1 MSTAK
6 KNYLT
11 QWQVVSCS
19 VKLDRVTGILAKS
32 QAPLREALERFEE
45 KSEGGSSATHSSSE
59 LPQQDRSQS
68 CSILDIGNTE
78 EGGCHPWKKQSPQ
91 EIQM

>member
-1 MSTAK
+1 MGRSLRGTGSYSGVHTIVSTAK

-45 KSEGGSSATHSSSE
+45 KSEGGSSATRSSSE
-59 LPQQDRSQS
+59 LPQQDR
-68 CSILDIGNTE
+68 
-78 EGGCHPWKKQSPQ
+78 
-91 EIQM
+91 

>member
-32 QAPLREALERFEE
+32 QAPSREALERFEE
-45 KSEGGSSATHSSSE
+45 KSEGGVA
-59 LPQQDRSQS
+59 LPTVRVNYLIKIDNRVVLS
-68 CSILDIGNTE
+68 
-78 EGGCHPWKKQSPQ
+78 
-91 EIQM
+91 

>member
-32 QAPLREALERFEE
+32 QAALREALERFEE
-45 KSEGGSSATHSSSE
+45 KSEGEVILPRAQIGYLSRIVNVHSYN
-59 LPQQDRSQS
+59 
-68 CSILDIGNTE
+68 LDTK
-78 EGGCHPWKKQSPQ
+78 CRW
-91 EIQM
+91 